1 MKTLEPKE
9 AKHAKISGPKASDLP
24 EIDDYQR
31 PELEKF
37 EKPEFGKTEKPKKV
51 HIYSIFNTWFIN

>member
-1 MKTLEPKE
+1 MKTLEAKE

-37 EKPEFGKTEKPKKV
+37 EKPEFEKTEKPKKV
-51 HIYSIFNTWFIN
+51 RIFTLASTLGLL